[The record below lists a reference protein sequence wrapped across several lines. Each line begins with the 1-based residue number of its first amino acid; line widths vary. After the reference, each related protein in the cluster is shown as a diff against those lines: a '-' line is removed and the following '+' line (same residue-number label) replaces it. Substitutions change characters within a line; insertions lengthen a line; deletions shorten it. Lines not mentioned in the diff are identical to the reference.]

1 MIDLHAHI
9 LPDID
14 DGPPTLDSALEMART
29 AVAAGTRA
37 MATTSHVG
45 YHYTV
50 TPEDIVRARAALA
63 ERLAA
68 EGIELELLAGG
79 EVAPDRL
86 PALDDDALRAVA
98 LGGGPYVLF
107 ECPFSPVAGMEMMVA
122 DLQARGFGVLLAHPE
137 RSPSFQ
143 RDLGL
148 LTRLVERGALAQI
161 TTGSLAGGFGE
172 HVRRAALT
180 MLQAGVVHVL
190 ASDSHDPVK
199 RGPDLHAAG
208 DVLDDAQHE
217 WMTTTAPAAIVE
229 GRPLPARPELPK
241 SGGLRAR
248 LRFWSAR

>member
-1 MIDLHAHI
+1 MIDLHTHI
-9 LPDID
+9 LPELD
-14 DGPPTLDSALEMART
+14 DGPPTVDTALEMART

-37 MATTSHVG
+37 MATTSHLG

-50 TPEDIVRARAALA
+50 TPADIAAARTALA

-68 EGIELELLAGG
+68 EGIALELLAGG
-79 EVAPDRL
+79 EIAPDRL

-172 HVRRAALT
+172 HSSRGGRCRR
-180 MLQAGVVHVL
+180 GR
-190 ASDSHDPVK
+190 SCRS
-199 RGPDLHAAG
+199 
-208 DVLDDAQHE
+208 
-217 WMTTTAPAAIVE
+217 PAACAPGSDLGQRDDRAGE
-229 GRPLPARPELPK
+229 HEHHDRDLSPDPEAGHANQA
-241 SGGLRAR
+241 SGPIRCIRAPPSW
-248 LRFWSAR
+248 L